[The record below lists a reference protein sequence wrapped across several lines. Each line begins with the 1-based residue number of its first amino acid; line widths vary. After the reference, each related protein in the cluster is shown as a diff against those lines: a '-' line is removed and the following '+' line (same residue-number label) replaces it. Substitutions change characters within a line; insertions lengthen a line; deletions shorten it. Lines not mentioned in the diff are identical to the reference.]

1 RAEIDELFTTSEERF
16 VSRADRLSQC
26 VASRTEGAAAL
37 WHTQHTRPEL
47 DRHRKDCLKLAEQ
60 MEITFLFQ
68 HDYELP
74 SVALPQDI
82 YVLSVPFGAS
92 A

>member
-1 RAEIDELFTTSEERF
+1 ELFPTPEQRF
-16 VSRADRLSQC
+16 VSRADKLRQC
-26 VASRTEGAAAL
+26 VASRREGAAAL
-37 WHTQHTRPEL
+37 WNTQHTRPEL

-60 MEITFLFQ
+60 MEITFSFE
-68 HDYELP
+68 DNYELP

-92 A
+92 AIKW